1 MSSEV
6 MDTKELKNEI
16 TEGVIWKQLLIFFFP
31 IVVGTLFQQLYN
43 TVDAVIVGRFVGKAA
58 LASVGGS
65 AAVLT
70 YQVVMFFTSLA
81 NGAAVV
87 ISQFYGAKNAQ
98 RLHAALH
105 TAAAFAIIA
114 SVIISVIGF
123 LATPALLAV
132 MKTPEDIMADSIG
145 YLRIYFLG
153 ITAMLI
159 YNMGSGIMRAVGDSK
174 RPLYYLIIC
183 CILNILLDIVL
194 VVFFKLGIVGAAIAT
209 IISQAVSAVLVVRA
223 LMTSYEMIRLV
234 PKDMRIDLP
243 LLISQLRIGIPGGI
257 QSLMYGLTN
266 VIIQTSI
273 NQFGTDT
280 AAAWAAFGKVDA
292 IFWAVSGAFGISITT
307 FSGQNYGA
315 GKLDR
320 VYRSVRTCLGM
331 SLALCGSILIG
342 LLVLAHPLLSLFTS
356 DETVI
361 GLGTYMM
368 FNIVPSYAIFIFVE
382 IFTGALRGIGD
393 VMIPTFITLGGVC
406 LVRLPWILIVT
417 PIRKELFTILVSY
430 PIAWAATALFLI
442 PYYFYRKKKLNER
455 WKKTAA

>member
-123 LATPALLAV
+123 LATPTLLAV

-159 YNMGSGIMRAVGDSK
+159 YNMGSGIMRAVGDSR

-223 LMTSYEMIRLV
+223 LMTSYEMIRLI

-455 WKKTAA
+455 WKKTSS

>member
-31 IVVGTLFQQLYN
+31 IVIGTLFQQLYN

-153 ITAMLI
+153 ITAMLV

-234 PKDMRIDLP
+234 PKKMRIDLP

-455 WKKTAA
+455 WKKTSA